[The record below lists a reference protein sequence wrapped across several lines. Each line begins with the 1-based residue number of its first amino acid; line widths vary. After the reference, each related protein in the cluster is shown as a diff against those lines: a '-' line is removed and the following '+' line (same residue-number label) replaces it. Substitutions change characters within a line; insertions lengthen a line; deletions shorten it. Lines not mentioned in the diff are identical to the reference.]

1 MPFQIGGQI
10 ACNEFDRFVCVNKN
24 GSYKVIALP
33 PEKLFVGKLYDFRK
47 YDASTEFGVIYRET
61 ASGKYY
67 GKRTSIGGFI
77 LDKEYMICPE
87 KCKLE
92 LLTPR
97 SDAVY
102 TLLEMNARGKTT
114 ARELNLMELP
124 MRTPKARGILISSR
138 QLAKITHKRYLS
150 EEELEALKLAAS
162 DKEETPETDGQM
174 TDEVTDQSVVSAE
187 KPVET
192 AAEHPA
198 SEEKKPEESPAES
211 RPDPEITEPETAVP
225 EPVATSPAEEG
236 KKAESAPELASPAT
250 EEAVET
256 LVLEDDG
263 LPPARTKRS
272 RPRPKPAAKVEKAP
286 EKPAPDEED
295 EFGMVQSE
303 FGF

>member
-1 MPFQIGGQI
+1 M
-10 ACNEFDRFVCVNKN
+10 
-24 GSYKVIALP
+24 
-33 PEKLFVGKLYDFRK
+33 
-47 YDASTEFGVIYRET
+47 IYRET

-102 TLLEMNARGKTT
+102 TLLETNARGKTT

-124 MRTPKARGILISSR
+124 MRTPTARGLLISSR

-198 SEEKKPEESPAES
+198 SEEKKPEESPVES
-211 RPDPEITEPETAVP
+211 RPGPEITEPETAVP
-225 EPVATSPAEEG
+225 EPVATSPAEEIPEEANPAEEG

-263 LPPARTKRS
+263 LPRPGRSVPVRARNRRRKWRKLLKNPLPTRKTSLEWCSLNLDSEVRQKS
-272 RPRPKPAAKVEKAP
+272 ST
-286 EKPAPDEED
+286 
-295 EFGMVQSE
+295 MVKE
-303 FGF
+303 MTNGFSSM